1 MNKRSL
7 NGHGQPSYPIPP
19 RNIYE
24 TLDVL
29 GIFVGTQIMH
39 GHQRRS
45 RVGNHRRDDVTV
57 FRFKVSDHHV
67 DVYDIRLE
75 VPVGVLP
82 RRFVATTEV
91 QIL

>member
-1 MNKRSL
+1 
-7 NGHGQPSYPIPP
+7 
-19 RNIYE
+19 
-24 TLDVL
+24 
-29 GIFVGTQIMH
+29 MH